1 MRNKI
6 MKKRILIIDDDPAV
20 CGSLK
25 LLFGKK
31 GYEARALQQAGQA
44 MQTVEEFEPALIL
57 LDMNF
62 TLETS
67 GRQGLKILKELV
79 AQRPDIPVVLMTGW
93 ATVQLAV
100 EGMKAGARDFIAKPW
115 DNGQMIAS
123 VETALAL
130 YGAGDR
136 QKGEEQPELETMIGR
151 SPALGEVLEKAR
163 QIAPTEAPVLIT
175 GESGTGKEL
184 LAEYIHALSRRA
196 EGPFVRVNLGGI
208 SDTLFESEMFGHRKG
223 AFTDAWADRAGRFEK
238 AEGGSIFLDEIG
250 DLAFSSQVKLLR
262 VLQEKTYEPLGSS
275 KTLRADVR
283 VISATNRELGG
294 LIAAGKF
301 REDLYY
307 RVNLIALHL
316 PPLRERR
323 EDIPSL
329 VSRFAAQVCQVYQAD
344 PPFIEDEALQWLS
357 RQEYRG
363 NIRQLK
369 NAVERAMLLNL
380 GKKTL
385 RLREFQTH
393 FSEPGSAAAAH
404 LPEVGVMSLEQM
416 EIEMIKKALNYHNQI
431 ISKTARSLGITR
443 SALYRRLDKY
453 GIPYESQG

>member
-1 MRNKI
+1 MN
-6 MKKRILIIDDDPAV
+6 MKKRILIIDDDLGV

-25 LLFGKK
+25 LLLSKK
-31 GYEARALQQAGQA
+31 GYEASALQQAGRA
-44 MQTVEEFEPALIL
+44 MQAVAEFGPDLII

-62 TLETS
+62 SLDTS
-67 GRQGLKILKELV
+67 GRQGLKILGELSQQQP
-79 AQRPDIPVVLMTGW
+79 AIPVVLMTGW

-100 EGMKAGARDFIAKPW
+100 EGMKAGAKDFIAKPW
-115 DNGQMIAS
+115 DNAQLIS
-123 VETALAL
+123 SIETALAL
-130 YGAGDR
+130 YGAASRSVAQRPTAPD
-136 QKGEEQPELETMIGR
+136 TMIGQ
-151 SPALGEVLEKAR
+151 SAALREVLEKAR
-163 QIAPTEAPVLIT
+163 QIAPTEAAVLIT

-184 LAEYIHALSRRA
+184 LAEYIHAMSRRA
-196 EGPFVRVNLGGI
+196 ERPFVRVNLGGI

-223 AFTDAWADRAGRFEK
+223 AFTDAYADRAGRFEK
-238 AEGGSIFLDEIG
+238 AEGGTIFLDEIG

-283 VISATNRELGG
+283 VISATNRDLGA
-294 LIAAGKF
+294 LIVQGSF
-301 REDLYY
+301 REDLFY

-316 PPLRERR
+316 PPLHERR
-323 EDIPSL
+323 EDIPVL
-329 VSRFAAQVCQVYQAD
+329 ARRFAEQVCQVYQAD
-344 PPFIEDEALQWLS
+344 PPLIEDEALQWLS

-380 GKKTL
+380 GKRTL
-385 RLREFQTH
+385 GRRDFQVH
-393 FSEPGSAAAAH
+393 FAEPGAGSPGAAS
-404 LPEVGVMSLEQM
+404 LPAVGAMSLEQM
-416 EIEMIKKALNYHNQI
+416 EVEMIKKALDFHGHS

-453 GIPYESQG
+453 DIPYEPQI

>member
-1 MRNKI
+1 
-6 MKKRILIIDDDPAV
+6 MKKRILIIDDDPAI

-25 LLFGKK
+25 LLLGKK
-31 GYEARALQQAGQA
+31 GYEASALQQPGQSKEL
-44 MQTVEEFEPALIL
+44 VEAFGPDLIL

-62 TLETS
+62 SLETS
-67 GRQGLKILKELV
+67 GRQGLKMLHELV
-79 AQRPDIPVVLMTGW
+79 ASRPDIPVVLMTGW

-115 DNGQMIAS
+115 DNEQLIAS
-123 VETALAL
+123 IETALTL
-130 YGAGDR
+130 YGPAGKRKAEWKPDM
-136 QKGEEQPELETMIGR
+136 ETMAGQ
-151 SPALGEVLEKAR
+151 SPALRELLEKAR

-196 EGPFVRVNLGGI
+196 EGPFLRVNLGGI

-223 AFTDAWADRAGRFEK
+223 AFTDAYADRTGRFGK

-275 KTLRADVR
+275 QTLRADVR
-283 VISATNRELGG
+283 VISATNRDLGA

-323 EDIPSL
+323 EDIPAL
-329 VSRFAAQVCQVYQAD
+329 VSRFAEQVCQVYQTD
-344 PPFIEDEALQWLS
+344 PPQIEKEAMQWLS
-357 RQEYRG
+357 HQEYRG

-380 GKKTL
+380 GKKSL
-385 RLREFQTH
+385 RLRDFQAC
-393 FSEPGSAAAAH
+393 FSEPAAATLAN
-404 LPEVGVMSLEQM
+404 LPEVGAMSLEQM
-416 EIEMIKKALNYHNQI
+416 EIEMIKKALNYHKQI

-453 GIPYESQG
+453 GIPYDPQD

>member
-1 MRNKI
+1 

-25 LLFGKK
+25 LLLGRK
-31 GYEARALQQAGQA
+31 GYEASALQQPGQA
-44 MQTVEEFEPALIL
+44 MQTVEAFGPDLIL

-67 GRQGLKILKELV
+67 GRQGLKMLDELV
-79 AQRPDIPVVLMTGW
+79 AKRPEIPVVLMTGW

-115 DNGQMIAS
+115 DNGQLLAS
-123 VETALAL
+123 IETALAL
-130 YGAGDR
+130 YGAKEKQR
-136 QKGEEQPELETMIGR
+136 SEEKSGMETMIGR
-151 SPALGEVLEKAR
+151 SPALREVLEKAR

-196 EGPFVRVNLGGI
+196 DGPFVRVNLGGI
-208 SDTLFESEMFGHRKG
+208 SETLFESEMFGHRKG
-223 AFTDAWADRAGRFEK
+223 AFTDAYADRAGRFEK
-238 AEGGSIFLDEIG
+238 AQGGSIFLDEIG

-275 KTLRADVR
+275 QTLRADVR
-283 VISATNRELGG
+283 VISATNHDLGG

-307 RVNLIALHL
+307 RINLIALHL

-323 EDIPSL
+323 EDIPAL
-329 VSRFAAQVCQVYQAD
+329 VNRFAEQVCQVYQTD
-344 PPFIEDEALQWLS
+344 PPLIEKEALQWLS

-385 RLREFQTH
+385 RLRDFQAH
-393 FSEPGSAAAAH
+393 FTEPAAPVAAP
-404 LPEVGVMSLEQM
+404 LPEVGAMSLEQM
-416 EIEMIKKALNYHNQI
+416 EVEMIKKALHYHNQV

-453 GIPYESQG
+453 GIPYEPQG